1 MNTSTNTLMNT
12 KFRHAATLRY
22 LAPILSYGKLVL
34 RPAMLAEQSRNA
46 EDLKPVC
53 RQPQ

>member
-1 MNTSTNTLMNT
+1 MNTSKNTE
-12 KFRHAATLRY
+12 FRHAATFRY
-22 LAPILSYGKLVL
+22 LAPVLSYGKLVL
-34 RPAMLAEQSRNA
+34 RPAMLAERRRNA